1 MVKQIKR
8 SRTVKDTG
16 KKAAAYVRPCLF
28 AIAALAI
35 VYNALLN
42 QPSLP
47 LIYSDVSNSNVN
59 DFALAKKESLGFF
72 DDVTSAHWELLKQK
86 VSDMSP
92 NYSTQLLP
100 HTDPVTG
107 EERGDLSK
115 RTPGFFYQSHYEND
129 FVCQHE
135 RRIGNL
141 GDGGKWICDPHRIA
155 KQPSCLVYSVGSEN
169 DFSFEQ
175 SVHKDISPN
184 CEIHTFD
191 FGDYARG
198 AELAGGNI
206 QYHRVGVGIDAP
218 PKHKSIL
225 TLVKEL
231 GHENRVIDIFKI
243 DCEGCEWKTAKH
255 WFDIEADASIN
266 VTLRQ
271 IQVELHGSDIQ
282 TTPQFFDL
290 MYEHD
295 YVITHKEPNIAYPQ
309 GNAIEYSF
317 LKLAPEFS
325 KDIVRAKGAAVQGE

>member
-1 MVKQIKR
+1 MRKQINR
-8 SRTVKDTG
+8 SRTVEDTG

-35 VYNALLN
+35 VYNTLLN
-42 QPSLP
+42 PPKSP
-47 LIYSDVSNSNVN
+47 FIYSDFSNSNVN

-72 DDVTSAHWELLKQK
+72 DDVTSAHWGLLKQK
-86 VSDMSP
+86 VSEMSP
-92 NYSTQLLP
+92 NYSTWLLP
-100 HTDPVTG
+100 HINPVTG
-107 EERGDLSK
+107 KETDRRNK
-115 RTPGFFYQSHYEND
+115 QPGYFYQSHYEMD
-129 FVCQHE
+129 FVCPLE
-135 RRIGNL
+135 RRIGKQ

-155 KQPSCLVYSVGSEN
+155 KQPSCLVYSVGSNN

-175 SVHKDISPN
+175 AVHRNISPN

-191 FGDYARG
+191 FGDYAQG

-206 QYHRVGVGIDAP
+206 QYHRVGVGIDNP
-218 PKHKSIL
+218 PRFKSIL

-243 DCEGCEWKTAKH
+243 DCEGCEWATAKH
-255 WFDIEADASIN
+255 WFDIEADGSIN

-271 IQVELHGSDIQ
+271 IQVELHSSDVQ
-282 TTPQFFDL
+282 KTPQFFDI

-295 YVITHKEPNIAYPQ
+295 YVITHREPNTAYPQ

-325 KDIVRAKGAAVQGE
+325 KDIVRAKGAAVQGEE